1 MNNCFLNSNSLC
13 VFLLWCAMF
22 IFNRYEQTEK
32 ESDILLKVK
41 TDLTQ
46 LDELVTQDVAILRS
60 KIEEANKVYTI
71 AR

>member
-1 MNNCFLNSNSLC
+1 
-13 VFLLWCAMF
+13 MF

-32 ESDILLKVK
+32 ESDMLLKVK
-41 TDLTQ
+41 ADLAQ

-60 KIEEANKVYTI
+60 KIEEADKIYTI